1 LVELRV
7 PERSAKRPFAWR
19 HGTRIVTLRGVA
31 AAKITH
37 RERAM
42 RKVNRE
48 PADAYWA
55 DRAHLEHKIHVFQFC
70 LVAML
75 VVFALSQALWFVMY
89 ARVAKPVIVHASVDE
104 LSTEP
109 TNVELQFMAWEVLR
123 PFLSVDSSNVL
134 NDIQASKRFMTEA
147 CIAAWDRSLAS
158 YERDHKTPYVQ
169 AVFDLGVQTQF
180 GDIHGKRL
188 KDEVEGNVT
197 RFVVRIHGERT
208 VLSKTRGTGE
218 PKPFDY
224 VVVLERAPQT
234 TTNPIGVLVSEV
246 RPTPLE
252 TGDGRE
258 RDGAAVVPYA
268 AIRDAEVPSRPEAR

>member
-1 LVELRV
+1 
-7 PERSAKRPFAWR
+7 
-19 HGTRIVTLRGVA
+19 
-31 AAKITH
+31 
-37 RERAM
+37 M

-48 PADAYWA
+48 PADAYWT
-55 DRAHLEHKIHVFQFC
+55 DRAHLEHKVHVFQFG

-89 ARVAKPVIVHASVDE
+89 ARIANPVIVHASVDE

-147 CIAAWDRSLAS
+147 CVAAWDRSLAA
-158 YERDHKTPYVQ
+158 YEREHKTPYTA
-169 AVFDLGVQTQF
+169 AVVELGVQTQF
-180 GDIHGKRL
+180 GDITGERL
-188 KDEVEGNVT
+188 KDEADGGVT
-197 RFVVRIHGERT
+197 RYVVRIHGFRT

-224 VVVLERAPQT
+224 VVVLERAPQSK
-234 TTNPIGVLVSEV
+234 TNPIGVLVSEV
-246 RPTPLE
+246 RPTPSKA
-252 TGDGRE
+252 GDGSE
-258 RDGAAVVPYA
+258 RDGTAVVPYA
-268 AIRDAEVPSRPEAR
+268 ALRGAPQSSQAEAR